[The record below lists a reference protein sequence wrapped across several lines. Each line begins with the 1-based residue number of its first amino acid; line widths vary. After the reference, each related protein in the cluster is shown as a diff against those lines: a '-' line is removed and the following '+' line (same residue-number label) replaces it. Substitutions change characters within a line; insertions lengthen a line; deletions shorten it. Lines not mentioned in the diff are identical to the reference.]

1 MYMRGGVRNHTASVK
16 LLQVVHLTIPRRNS
30 RKLGWN
36 AYPTGPRG
44 CWWWSRHP
52 SCLVVFSLKPSDP
65 SNNPR
70 THWLES
76 FHPLRTPNQK
86 QPKSPMTIT
95 FQNLPMQS
103 YWTWRP
109 TRCSPAYKTAIHHKL
124 YPIPASQIPSPYWH
138 QLVQKDSLFHP
149 AISRWIKKHIPRWNP
164 TAAHH
169 LISLL
174 TPREVKTTD
183 ISSRDR
189 TPSPETSYLS
199 VRWEVNEMPCRLVAS
214 HTFVFTHW
222 LR

>member
-1 MYMRGGVRNHTASVK
+1 MRGGVRNHTASVK

-65 SNNPR
+65 SDNPR

-149 AISRWIKKHIPRWNP
+149 AISRWIKNTFHGETPPLLTISSPCWLLGRWRPP
-164 TAAHH
+164 TSPQETERHH
-169 LISLL
+169 LK
-174 TPREVKTTD
+174 RH
-183 ISSRDR
+183 
-189 TPSPETSYLS
+189 TSVYD
-199 VRWEVNEMPCRLVAS
+199 EK
-214 HTFVFTHW
+214 
-222 LR
+222 